1 MFSDDSDFGQDI
13 FGKNLNFQIYDIT
26 LDNDEENPLEFI
38 FSNPLGQSDN
48 KILDTDNIHILE
60 NYTSNQNLGFTFLI
74 LGLLNSKILTPLN
87 SVWIKFGE
95 YLGKFISPIIMMFIF
110 FIIITPIG
118 FILKILGKDILNLKF
133 TDKSSYWLKRAKNI
147 GSMNKQF

>member
-1 MFSDDSDFGQDI
+1 LAFFYGSDI
-13 FGKNLNFQIYDIT
+13 RVWALI
-26 LDNDEENPLEFI
+26 
-38 FSNPLGQSDN
+38 
-48 KILDTDNIHILE
+48 
-60 NYTSNQNLGFTFLI
+60 LGFTFLI

-133 TDKSSYWLKRAKNI
+133 TDKSSYWLKRTKNI

>member
-1 MFSDDSDFGQDI
+1 MISNSSNSSNRSFGI
-13 FGKNLNFQIYDIT
+13 VF
-26 LDNDEENPLEFI
+26 FI
-38 FSNPLGQSDN
+38 FFSLVSIWPFFYGSD
-48 KILDTDNIHILE
+48 IRVWALI
-60 NYTSNQNLGFTFLI
+60 LGFTFLI

-133 TDKSSYWLKRAKNI
+133 TDKSSYWLKRTKNI